1 MATPHQA
8 QYQGQVPQQHQNVG
22 QQRQVPNGHQ
32 QQAYGQAQQR
42 PVQAQQQPLNP
53 YANYDPQ
60 LASFILEKPRG
71 ATSWEDAEPE
81 KQHVALQELQSE
93 LHKFR
98 RNHGNV
104 KKNMNEIPSP
114 NCRRIINELVED
126 QNVELAQYNRAIQ
139 YRIASVVNKWRSV
152 NRRER
157 QLVRVDIILETE
169 PSGFQE
175 PMPTKMTVAGGPQDP
190 NKVRPPGNPQGQQFS
205 NPPNPGQNMPQ
216 QQRPPQ
222 QQQQQHV
229 PQHNVGQGQHFEP
242 PRPQH
247 HPGQPSMNQMPGGN
261 PPPPPPPPA
270 MAGPHDMPGPPHPPM
285 NGGGRPMPGPIPGP
299 IPGPMPV
306 PMQHPQPNHPP
317 SSQHPMPGTFPE
329 QLPMPPHHMRQNQGR
344 PIEVLNPNHLR
355 HQKQRRNN
363 RRDASSSSSDSESS
377 WEDESENSSF
387 VNIEHDDHIDAGRR
401 ERGRQRHSKKQK
413 KSYKHRS
420 TSKARGL
427 SRSRS
432 QSRAR
437 RINVDP
443 YTLKPTRR
451 RRASDL
457 IDDPRNGR
465 LSPES
470 FTTDSSRSS
479 HNKIPGHMPPVHI
492 HLSTNNVVEDRTRNG
507 NASPADLYNEKRKPR
522 KQYTAHDMGRESSS
536 SLSERGSGTESMNT
550 TSAHTADDGIWDR
563 PIRRR
568 PSFKHVHSRR
578 KSSYGGKPQPVF
590 DQPHPSH
597 IYDDEI
603 DYRRAQKVRYPDD
616 LADDYPHARSPR
628 AHMREP
634 ESYFDDHAA
643 HAIRPNMHHRRAT
656 MANPPTI
663 HNPFAQTYLPAKPI
677 RASSY
682 LADRHDPGY
691 SFPQPRALTDREE
704 PDERFGLSDIHAAL
718 EHIQEKK
725 DMRHS
730 MRRPNV
736 MGRRDSALQ
745 YEDEWNSRVPLGARR
760 GGYDRF

>member
-1 MATPHQA
+1 MAAHQQA
-8 QYQGQVPQQHQNVG
+8 QYQAQVPQHQTVG
-22 QQRQVPNGHQ
+22 QQRQVPTGQQQ
-32 QQAYGQAQQR
+32 QQAFGQAQQR
-42 PVQAQQQPLNP
+42 PAQSQQHPLNP

-60 LASFILEKPRG
+60 LASFILEKPKH

-81 KQHVALQELQSE
+81 RQHVALQELQSE

-104 KKNMNEIPSP
+104 KKNMNDIPSP

-126 QNVELAQYNRAIQ
+126 QNVELAKYNRSIQ

-175 PMPTKMTVAGGPQDP
+175 PMQAKIMVPGGPQDP
-190 NKVRPPGNPQGQQFS
+190 NKVKQVNPQNQHFPNQ
-205 NPPNPGQNMPQ
+205 PNPGQNAGQQQ
-216 QQRPPQ
+216 QQRPA
-222 QQQQQHV
+222 QQQQH
-229 PQHNVGQGQHFEP
+229 PGHGNINQGP
-242 PRPQH
+242 IP
-247 HPGQPSMNQMPGGN
+247 GN
-261 PPPPPPPPA
+261 PPPPPPPP
-270 MAGPHDMPGPPHPPM
+270 GVLHDMGGPPHPPI
-285 NGGGRPMPGPIPGP
+285 NGGGRPMPGP
-299 IPGPMPV
+299 
-306 PMQHPQPNHPP
+306 MQHPQPHNPP
-317 SSQHPMPGTFPE
+317 NGQHPMPGTFPE
-329 QLPMPPHHMRQNQGR
+329 QLPMPPHHMRHNQGR
-344 PIEVLNPNHLR
+344 PIEVLNPNHHR
-355 HQKQRRNN
+355 HQKPRRKNH
-363 RRDASSSSSDSESS
+363 RDTSSSSSNSESS
-377 WEDESENSSF
+377 WEDESEDSSF

-401 ERGRQRHSKKQK
+401 ERGRQRHFKKPK
-413 KSYKHRS
+413 KSQKHRS
-420 TSKARGL
+420 LSKARGL

-432 QSRAR
+432 RSRSRAR
-437 RINVDP
+437 RNNVDP
-443 YTLKPTRR
+443 YSPKVTRR

-470 FTTDSSRSS
+470 FTTDSSRGS
-479 HNKIPGHMPPVHI
+479 HNKISGHIPPVHI
-492 HLSTNNVVEDRTRNG
+492 HLNTNNVVEDRTRNG
-507 NASPADLYNEKRKPR
+507 NAPPTDLYNGKRKSG
-522 KQYTAHDMGRESSS
+522 KQYTAHGMARESSS
-536 SLSERGSGTESMNT
+536 SSLERGSGTESMNT
-550 TSAHTADDGIWDR
+550 TSAHTADDGVWDR

-578 KSSYGGKPQPVF
+578 KSPYRGKPQTVL

-603 DYRRAQKVRYPDD
+603 DHRGAQKIRYPDE
-616 LADDYPHARSPR
+616 LVDDYPHPRSPR
-628 AHMREP
+628 VHMREP
-634 ESYFDDHAA
+634 ESYFDDHAT

-656 MANPPTI
+656 MANLPNA
-663 HNPFAQTYLPAKPI
+663 HNPFAQTHFPPKPL

-682 LADRHDPGY
+682 LADRHGSGY
-691 SFPQPRALTDREE
+691 SFPQQRALTDRDE

-725 DMRHS
+725 DMRYS

-745 YEDEWNSRVPLGARR
+745 FEDEWNIRVPLGGRR
-760 GGYDRF
+760 GGYERY

>member
-1 MATPHQA
+1 MAAQQQA
-8 QYQGQVPQQHQNVG
+8 QYQAQVPQHQTVG
-22 QQRQVPNGHQ
+22 QQRQVPTGQQQ
-32 QQAYGQAQQR
+32 QQAFGQAQQR
-42 PVQAQQQPLNP
+42 PAQSQQHPLNP
-53 YANYDPQ
+53 YAHYDPQ
-60 LASFILEKPRG
+60 LASFILEKPKH

-81 KQHVALQELQSE
+81 RQHVALQELQSE

-104 KKNMNEIPSP
+104 KKNMNDIPSP

-126 QNVELAQYNRAIQ
+126 QNVELAKYNRSIQ

-175 PMPTKMTVAGGPQDP
+175 PMQAKIMVPGGPQDP
-190 NKVRPPGNPQGQQFS
+190 NKVKQVNPQNQHFPNQ
-205 NPPNPGQNMPQ
+205 PNPGQNLAQQQ
-216 QQRPPQ
+216 QQRPTQQQQHHQ
-222 QQQQQHV
+222 QQQQQPH
-229 PQHNVGQGQHFEP
+229 PSQQ
-242 PRPQH
+242 
-247 HPGQPSMNQMPGGN
+247 HPGHGNINQGPIPGN
-261 PPPPPPPPA
+261 PPPPPPPPSV
-270 MAGPHDMPGPPHPPM
+270 PHDMGGPPHPPM
-285 NGGGRPMPGPIPGP
+285 NGGGRPMPGP
-299 IPGPMPV
+299 
-306 PMQHPQPNHPP
+306 MQHPQPHHPP
-317 SSQHPMPGTFPE
+317 NGQHPMPGTFPE
-329 QLPMPPHHMRQNQGR
+329 QLPMPPHHMRHNQGR
-344 PIEVLNPNHLR
+344 PIEVLNPTHHR
-355 HQKQRRNN
+355 HQKPRRKNH
-363 RRDASSSSSDSESS
+363 RDTSSSSSDSESS
-377 WEDESENSSF
+377 WEDESEDSSF

-401 ERGRQRHSKKQK
+401 ERGRQRHFKKPK
-413 KSYKHRS
+413 KSQKHRS
-420 TSKARGL
+420 LSKARGL

-432 QSRAR
+432 RSRSRAR
-437 RINVDP
+437 RNNADP
-443 YTLKPTRR
+443 YSPKVTRR

-470 FTTDSSRSS
+470 FTTDSSRGS
-479 HNKIPGHMPPVHI
+479 HNKISGHIPPVHI
-492 HLSTNNVVEDRTRNG
+492 HLNTNNVVEDRTRNG
-507 NASPADLYNEKRKPR
+507 NAPPTDLYNGKRKAG
-522 KQYTAHDMGRESSS
+522 KQYTAHDMARESSS
-536 SLSERGSGTESMNT
+536 SSLERGSGTESMNT
-550 TSAHTADDGIWDR
+550 TSAHTADDGVWDR

-578 KSSYGGKPQPVF
+578 KSPYRGKPQTVL

-603 DYRRAQKVRYPDD
+603 DHRGAQKIRYPDE
-616 LADDYPHARSPR
+616 LVDDYPHPRSPR
-628 AHMREP
+628 VHMREP

-656 MANPPTI
+656 MANLPNA
-663 HNPFAQTYLPAKPI
+663 HNPFAQTHFPPKPL

-682 LADRHDPGY
+682 LADRHGSGY
-691 SFPQPRALTDREE
+691 SFPQQRALTDRDE

-725 DMRHS
+725 DMRYS

-745 YEDEWNSRVPLGARR
+745 FEDEWNIRVPLGGRR
-760 GGYDRF
+760 GGYERY